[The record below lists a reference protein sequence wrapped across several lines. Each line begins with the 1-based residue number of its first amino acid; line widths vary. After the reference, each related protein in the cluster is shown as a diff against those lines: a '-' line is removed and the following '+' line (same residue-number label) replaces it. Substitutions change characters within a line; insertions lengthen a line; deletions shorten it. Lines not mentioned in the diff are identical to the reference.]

1 MDNLHAGRYF
11 LQDIYRTNV
20 ESILHE
26 NEKLSVAVIGA
37 DRNEVEYIYLLKK
50 KAISKSEFFGIST
63 EENYLD
69 LNEITIEDYSSSKKV
84 FDLVIC
90 CQVLEHVWNLNTAIQ
105 NLASLVRVGGY
116 IWINTPASN
125 LKHGSPN
132 YFSAGYQS
140 ELFER
145 LFESHGFKSL
155 SRGEIGTKRLYCM
168 THEQQYWPSHKIL
181 VNPFL
186 RGIESRP
193 YLFPLKFLRFFV
205 RNFRAILWSNKLEH
219 SSQWATETYF
229 FAVKS

>member
-1 MDNLHAGRYF
+1 MKNLHAGRYF
-11 LQDIYRTNV
+11 LQDIYRFNID
-20 ESILHE
+20 SIIQKKK
-26 NEKLSVAVIGA
+26 KLTVAVIGA
-37 DRNEVEYIYLLKK
+37 DKTEVEYIYLVNK
-50 KAISKSEFFGIST
+50 KALERVEFFGIST

-69 LNEITIEDYSSSKKV
+69 LNKSSNENNLSLKKE

-90 CQVLEHVWNLNTAIQ
+90 CQVLEHVWNLNVAIQ
-105 NLASLVRVGGY
+105 NLASLVKNGGY
-116 IWINTPASN
+116 IWLNTPASN
-125 LKHGSPN
+125 LKHGSPH

-140 ELFER
+140 EIFER
-145 LFESHGFKSL
+145 LFEILGFKCI

-193 YLFPLKFLRFFV
+193 YLFPLKFLRFLI
-205 RNFRAILWSNKLEH
+205 RNCRAFFWSNKLET
-219 SSQWATETYF
+219 SSQWSTETYY